1 MSSAV
6 IGAGA
11 VAVAAAAVL
20 GTAAVAQRRAAL
32 DVPVHAAG
40 SPRLVAALVRRRWWW
55 IGTAASVAG
64 LLLQVLALALGP
76 IIVVQSA
83 MTSSIVFTV
92 VAERLLSRHRLPTG
106 AWAGAGL
113 TGLGLVGLL
122 VALDPTAGDGAVPPA
137 GSTLAVA
144 GGCLVIMLAAVAW
157 SRLPALPG
165 TGAQRVLAVAVATGL
180 GYGLTAVQ
188 LKAVGSQLAAG
199 VVVPLLHPALFV
211 ALVLGP
217 SAILLSQAAL
227 QQGRLAAAVVPVIL
241 VVDALVGLVAGL
253 FWFGERVGLGTDTL
267 PCAIVLLVG
276 VVVTQ
281 RGSRHAAP
289 TARAGTRSRRQR
301 VAAAEP
307 SLRRQTSNEAI
318 MAATHAAPRTYPAS
332 TSDT

>member
-1 MSSAV
+1 
-6 IGAGA
+6 
-11 VAVAAAAVL
+11 
-20 GTAAVAQRRAAL
+20 
-32 DVPVHAAG
+32 
-40 SPRLVAALVRRRWWW
+40 
-55 IGTAASVAG
+55 
-64 LLLQVLALALGP
+64 
-76 IIVVQSA
+76 

-180 GYGLTAVQ
+180 GYGLTAAVQ

-199 VVVPLLHPALFV
+199 PVVPLLHPALFV

-318 MAATHAAPRTYPAS
+318 MAMTHAAPRTYPAS

>member
-1 MSSAV
+1 MSSV
-6 IGAGA
+6 VGAGA

-20 GTAAVAQRRAAL
+20 GTAAVAHRRAAL

-92 VAERLLSRHRLPTG
+92 IAERLLSRHRLPTG

-122 VALDPTAGDGAVPPA
+122 VALDPSAGDRAVPPA

-144 GGCLVIMLAAVAW
+144 GGCLVIMLAAVGW

-165 TGAQRVLAVAVATGL
+165 TGAQRVLALAVATGL
-180 GYGLTAVQ
+180 GYGVTAVQ
-188 LKAVGSQLAAG
+188 LKAVGTQLAG
-199 VVVPLLHPALFV
+199 GPVVLLLHPALYV
-211 ALVLGP
+211 ALILGP

-253 FWFGERVGLGTDTL
+253 FWFGEQVELGTDTL
-267 PCAIVLLVG
+267 LCAIVLLAG
-276 VVVTQ
+276 VVLTQ
-281 RGSRHAAP
+281 RGTRREAP
-289 TARAGTRSRRQR
+289 DLPPLTGVSSITHHRAGRVRPMTSPRSCQD
-301 VAAAEP
+301 A
-307 SLRRQTSNEAI
+307 L
-318 MAATHAAPRTYPAS
+318 
-332 TSDT
+332 

>member
-1 MSSAV
+1 MSSV

-11 VAVAAAAVL
+11 VAVAAAAML
-20 GTAAVAQRRAAL
+20 GGAGVAQRRAAL
-32 DVPVHAAG
+32 DVPVHATG
-40 SPRLVAALVRRRWWW
+40 SPRLVAALVRRRWCGSEPPRRSPACSCRCSHSRSGRSSWM
-55 IGTAASVAG
+55 
-64 LLLQVLALALGP
+64 
-76 IIVVQSA
+76 QSA

-241 VVDALVGLVAGL
+241 VVDPLVGLVAGL
-253 FWFGERVGLGTDTL
+253 FWFGEQVELGTDTL
-267 PCAIVLLVG
+267 LCAIVLLAG
-276 VVVTQ
+276 VVLTQ
-281 RGSRHAAP
+281 RGTRREAP
-289 TARAGTRSRRQR
+289 DLPPLTGVSSITHHRAGRVRPMTSPRSCQD
-301 VAAAEP
+301 A
-307 SLRRQTSNEAI
+307 L
-318 MAATHAAPRTYPAS
+318 
-332 TSDT
+332 

>member
-1 MSSAV
+1 MV
-6 IGAGA
+6 
-11 VAVAAAAVL
+11 
-20 GTAAVAQRRAAL
+20 
-32 DVPVHAAG
+32 
-40 SPRLVAALVRRRWWW
+40 W

-64 LLLQVLALALGP
+64 LFLQVLALALGP

-106 AWAGAGL
+106 AWARAGL

-318 MAATHAAPRTYPAS
+318 MAMTHAAPRTYPAS